1 MDNISQM
8 KRREYL
14 KGLIDEWNANRLDL
28 FEISHPDEVSK
39 KKARNDEYHWQVFT
53 HIDFGLPS

>member
-39 KKARNDEYHWQVFT
+39 KIAKDDEYYWQVFT
-53 HIDFGLPS
+53 YIGFGPL